1 MWVSGEKFGVS
12 EEKSRIFN
20 LQSGV
25 SIENL
30 GLVSN
35 ENLGFKTCGKFA
47 VSNENL
53 GIYNENLGVSNK
65 NGHFLFSNF

>member
-1 MWVSGEKFGVS
+1 MNIFGFLP
-12 EEKSRIFN
+12 K
-20 LQSGV
+20 
-25 SIENL
+25 NL

-53 GIYNENLGVSNK
+53 GIYKENLGVSIENGNFLILNFWEDLKSILK
-65 NGHFLFSNF
+65 NH